1 MRAPLLAA
9 IVIAALPLPA
19 MAQTGLDATDPSAD
33 GAQPPP
39 TTQGPMI
46 VERVHN
52 GFLAAPEVKATEFD
66 KRAEALVGGSAGWV
80 AAETLF
86 IGGGGFWMP
95 QKHQSDRELAYGG
108 VVLQWF
114 VINGDR
120 FGLSAKAL
128 FGGGEATLPE
138 TVTQYVYPPLPT
150 PLPTAGRNSPPI
162 PLPAPRLVT
171 TTVPLHSNIG
181 VAEPEVNARLAFS
194 KHLRLALGAGYR
206 FAGSDWGRRN
216 VFDGDVGRRLS
227 GATATIGLQIGG

>member
-1 MRAPLLAA
+1 MRAALLAA
-9 IVIAALPLPA
+9 VVIAAVPLTA
-19 MAQTGLDATDPSAD
+19 RAQTAIGAAEPSAD
-33 GAQPPP
+33 AGQPPP

-52 GFLAAPEVKATEFD
+52 GFLVAPEVKATEFD
-66 KRAEALVGGSAGWV
+66 KRAEPLVGGSAGWV

-95 QKHQSDRELAYGG
+95 QKRQSDRELAYGG

-114 VINGDR
+114 VVDGDR

-138 TVTQYVYPPLPT
+138 TVTQYVYPPLPV
-150 PLPTAGRNSPPI
+150 PLPTAGRNSPPA

-171 TTVPLHSNIG
+171 TTVRVRSDIA
-181 VAEPEVNARLAFS
+181 VAEPEINARLAFS
-194 KHLRLALGAGYR
+194 KHVRLALGAGYR
-206 FAGSDWGRRN
+206 FAGSDWWRRN
-216 VFDGDVGRRLS
+216 GFDRDAGNRLS
-227 GATATIGLQIGG
+227 GPTATIGLQIGG